1 MFVNFLF
8 PKRCLGCGKNGKY
21 FCSSCIK
28 KIKPLEP
35 QIYSGIDA
43 IDGLF
48 CIFPYQGIIRKAILK
63 LKYNFVSDL
72 ANEFNDL
79 AARLLK
85 LPIFDCSDCL
95 TLIPIPLHWHRKN
108 WRGFNQVEILGKR
121 FTQRLKINFSP
132 DLLVRVRATKPQARL
147 KGKQAKQKRK
157 ENVKDAF
164 RINPKYSLNILISQY
179 PNILLFD
186 DVWTTGAT
194 MKECARVLK
203 NAGAKKVFG
212 LTLTRKIA
220 RRTLVR

>member
-1 MFVNFLF
+1 MGFLDFIF
-8 PKRCLGCGKNGKY
+8 PRRCLGCGKNGKY

-72 ANEFNDL
+72 AKEFNDL
-79 AARLLK
+79 VVRLLK
-85 LPIFDCSDCL
+85 LSILDLSDCL

-108 WRGFNQVEILGKR
+108 WRGFNQVEIFGKR
-121 FTQRLKINFSP
+121 LAQRLKINFSP
-132 DLLVRVRATKPQARL
+132 DLLVRVRATKPQAKL

-157 ENVKDAF
+157 ENVKNAF
-164 RINPKYSLNILISQY
+164 RINSKYQILNTKY
-179 PNILLFD
+179 LLFD

-220 RRTLVR
+220 RRKKF

>member
-1 MFVNFLF
+1 MELLNLFVNFLF

-48 CIFPYQGIIRKAILK
+48 CVFPYQGIIRKAILK

-72 ANEFNDL
+72 AKEFNDL
-79 AARLLK
+79 VVRLLK
-85 LPIFDCSDCL
+85 LPILDRSDCL
-95 TLIPIPLHWHRKN
+95 TLISIPLHWHRKN

-121 FTQRLKINFSP
+121 LAQRLKINFSS
-132 DLLVRVRATKPQARL
+132 DLLVRVRATKPQAKL

-157 ENVKDAF
+157 ENVKNAF
-164 RINPKYSLNILISQY
+164 RINSKYQILNTKY
-179 PNILLFD
+179 LLFD

-220 RRTLVR
+220 RLKKF